1 LFDPQLVVP
10 NEALSLKQGAVV
22 PWAKSN
28 PPSPYYMQVLASL
41 AREYGFDL
49 ATTWNELGRGAARGH
64 PPRHRRQAG
73 AR

>member
-1 LFDPQLVVP
+1 MLFDPQLVVP

-41 AREYGFDL
+41 ARP
-49 ATTWNELGRGAARGH
+49 TTST
-64 PPRHRRQAG
+64 
-73 AR
+73 